1 MNELESRVQFLETEV
16 RTLRAVQDIR
26 RVLSLYAI
34 GVDDKRAEVLAPLFS
49 QDAVISVPAWSIEVT
64 GSVDIMAFFER
75 YWSRFDNARRYYANE
90 DIQVDGSAASAFMYW
105 QVTQDLGSESV
116 LGWGTYDWVFTREDD
131 AWLIK
136 HETVHI
142 RAMTT
147 LAAGWAGQHGPMQL

>member
-75 YWSRFDNARRYYANE
+75 YWSRLDNARRY
-90 DIQVDGSAASAFMYW
+90 
-105 QVTQDLGSESV
+105 
-116 LGWGTYDWVFTREDD
+116 
-131 AWLIK
+131 
-136 HETVHI
+136 
-142 RAMTT
+142 
-147 LAAGWAGQHGPMQL
+147 